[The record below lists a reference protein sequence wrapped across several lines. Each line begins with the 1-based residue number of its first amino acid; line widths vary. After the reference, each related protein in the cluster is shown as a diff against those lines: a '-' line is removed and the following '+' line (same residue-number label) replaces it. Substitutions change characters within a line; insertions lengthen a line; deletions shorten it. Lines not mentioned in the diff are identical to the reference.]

1 MKKTI
6 ILILAAFVAFSTVST
21 AAETAI
27 HAVPTAQKPK
37 KAKAEIKEVTF
48 DVSIHCKNCYKKL
61 QENLS
66 YEKGVKGLHICMEDQ
81 IVYFKYDASKTN
93 EETLKNA
100 IIKLGVPVK
109 GKSQTGHQHNHK

>member
-6 ILILAAFVAFSTVST
+6 ILILAAFVTFAAAAT
-21 AAETAI
+21 ATETAI
-27 HAVPTAQKPK
+27 QSVPTAQKPK

-48 DVSIHCKNCYKKL
+48 DVSIHCKNCFKKL

-100 IIKLGVPVK
+100 IVKLGVPVN
-109 GKSQTGHQHNHK
+109 GKKEAGHHHNH

>member
-6 ILILAAFVAFSTVST
+6 ILILAAFVTFSTVST

-109 GKSQTGHQHNHK
+109 GKSQAGHQHNHK

>member
-6 ILILAAFVAFSTVST
+6 ILILAAFVSFSTVST

>member
-6 ILILAAFVAFSTVST
+6 ILILAAFVTFAAAAT
-21 AAETAI
+21 ATETAI
-27 HAVPTAQKPK
+27 QSAPTAQKPK

-48 DVSIHCKNCYKKL
+48 DVSIHCKNCFKKL

-100 IIKLGVPVK
+100 IIKLGVPVN
-109 GKSQTGHQHNHK
+109 GKKEAGHHHNH

>member
-1 MKKTI
+1 M
-6 ILILAAFVAFSTVST
+6 
-21 AAETAI
+21 
-27 HAVPTAQKPK
+27 
-37 KAKAEIKEVTF
+37 TF

-109 GKSQTGHQHNHK
+109 GKSQAGHQHNHK

>member
-1 MKKTI
+1 MKKKI

-37 KAKAEIKEVTF
+37 KAKAEIKEATF

>member
-6 ILILAAFVAFSTVST
+6 TLIIIALVAFSSVATSAYST
-21 AAETAI
+21 PASVMAELT
-27 HAVPTAQKPK
+27 QK

-48 DVSIHCKNCYKKL
+48 MVTIHCKNCLKKL
-61 QENLS
+61 QENLPF
-66 YEKGVKGLHICMEDQ
+66 EKGVKDLHICMEDQ
-81 IVYFKYDASKTN
+81 VVSFKYDASKTN

-100 IIKLGVPVK
+100 IIKLGVLVK

>member
-6 ILILAAFVAFSTVST
+6 TLIIAALVAFSSVAL
-21 AAETAI
+21 AADFAP
-27 HAVPTAQKPK
+27 ATAQLTQK

-48 DVSIHCKNCYKKL
+48 MVTIHCKNCLKKL

>member
-6 ILILAAFVAFSTVST
+6 IVILTAFMAFSTAIY
-21 AAETAI
+21 AADPSLSE
-27 HAVPTAQKPK
+27 VPAAQKPK

-48 DVSIHCKNCYKKL
+48 DVEIDCPNCMKKL
-61 QENLS
+61 QENLAF
-66 YEKGVKGLHICMEDQ
+66 EKGVKDLHICMEDQ
-81 IVYFKYDASKTN
+81 IVYLKYDSSKTN

-109 GKSQTGHQHNHK
+109 GKSHKEHHKH

>member
-6 ILILAAFVAFSTVST
+6 TLIIIALVAFSSVATSASST
-21 AAETAI
+21 PASVMAELT
-27 HAVPTAQKPK
+27 QK
-37 KAKAEIKEVTF
+37 KAKAEVKEVTF
-48 DVSIHCKNCYKKL
+48 MVTIHCKNCLKKL
-61 QENLS
+61 QENLPF
-66 YEKGVKGLHICMEDQ
+66 EKGVKDLHICMEDQ
-81 IVYFKYDASKTN
+81 VVSFKYDASKTN

>member
-6 ILILAAFVAFSTVST
+6 IFIISALVAFSSVALAADNAPAT
-21 AAETAI
+21 AERT
-27 HAVPTAQKPK
+27 QKK
-37 KAKAEIKEVTF
+37 VKAEIKEVTF

-109 GKSQTGHQHNHK
+109 GKKEAGHQHNH